1 MRIFITISKTIN
13 GECHAHF
20 FVNLS
25 DANKFAFEQW
35 MGLCPEERLDTL
47 ISVYW
52 IDLSSLFNNF
62 DDRRCEKLNYD
73 ANDSCFSS
81 RELIA
86 NAWNAYHEYPSM
98 FFAALDGLVNLIG
111 GDTGQTLKDECT
123 EAYLAL
129 SKVYLNVLKAV
140 GTPLWL
146 LEKS

>member
-1 MRIFITISKTIN
+1 MRIFVAICKAAN
-13 GECHAHF
+13 GECHAYF
-20 FVNLS
+20 FKQLA
-25 DANKFAFEQW
+25 DANEYAFEIW
-35 MGLCPEERLDTL
+35 KGVREDERLATQ
-47 ISVYW
+47 IGVYW
-52 IDLSSLFNNF
+52 IDLSSVFCVS
-62 DDRRCEKLNYD
+62 DGQRCEKLNYD